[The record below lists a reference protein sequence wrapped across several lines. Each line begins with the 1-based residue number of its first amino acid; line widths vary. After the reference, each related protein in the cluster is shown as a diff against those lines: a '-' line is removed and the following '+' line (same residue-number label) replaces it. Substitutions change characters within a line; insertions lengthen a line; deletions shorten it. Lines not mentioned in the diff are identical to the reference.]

1 MAQASSGTAGVET
14 TPTRYGSLPKP
25 LRIFCLILWAFG
37 IALFIL
43 YVSAW
48 SIRGWQIGDTQY
60 FYLLYLAFASCVFL
74 TMPARKKDRT
84 KLPWYDVVLAT
95 LIFGTCIYL
104 VINAYEIQTIGWIP
118 PHLDLPALVLAT
130 ILAVMA
136 IESGRRM
143 AGLPFAILCLIVGC
157 FPFFADKLPGPLW
170 GVTLPF
176 DYVMASFAY
185 GMQGMLGLPAQVTG
199 TILIGFLVLA
209 GMLIATGAAKFFL
222 NLALALMGK
231 YRGGPAKV
239 AVIASGFFG
248 SMSGATPAN
257 IVATGSVTIPAMKG
271 IGYPPHYAA
280 AIEAVASN
288 GGSIMPPVMGAVAFI
303 MAILTDVPYT
313 TVMIAAF
320 LPALLYYWG
329 LLVQVD
335 SYAARTGLRGLS
347 REQLPSLWKTLK
359 EGWYFIFV
367 LAFLVFGLIYMR
379 WGALAPVYSSGLLLA
394 LSLLFAVFRF
404 LCTRLLL
411 SIPSDQG
418 RVDNTQGET
427 AGILA
432 KVALFLLSFT
442 PRETTMTPRK
452 FIDILATVGNLITYI
467 IAVLF
472 PLGLLLMGLQIT
484 GSLTSLTSSIVLM
497 AGGNVIYILLIAVAV
512 CYLFGMVG
520 IVLIP
525 YIVLAVIALP
535 AIVAATGM
543 NLLALHFFLIFY
555 IMTSGIT
562 PPVCVFAFIAAAL
575 AGAPP
580 MKTGFTAMRLA
591 VVLYFIPWFFV
602 FNPALI
608 MQGDWR
614 EIVYLFALCLVGIWI
629 LGSGLEG
636 YLMKVGRLTLWP
648 RVFLVIGGF
657 LIAFPGWGDFTWWM
671 TSLIGAALTAAV
683 VAVILVRRK
692 VVSTKLITGE

>member
-1 MAQASSGTAGVET
+1 VLNKEDVMAQASAGTAAVET

-74 TMPARKKDRT
+74 TMPARKKDRIR
-84 KLPWYDVVLAT
+84 LPWYDVVLAT
-95 LIFGTCIYL
+95 FIFGTCIYL
-104 VINAYEIQTIGWIP
+104 VINAYEIQTIGWLP
-118 PHLDLPALVLAT
+118 PHLDLPALILAT
-130 ILAVMA
+130 ILAVVA

-157 FPFFADKLPGPLW
+157 FPFFADKLPGALW

-176 DYVMASFAY
+176 DHVMASFAY

-199 TILIGFLVLA
+199 TILIGFLILA

-222 NLALALMGK
+222 NLALALMGR

-257 IVATGSVTIPAMKG
+257 IVATGSITIPAMKG
-271 IGYPPHYAA
+271 IGYPPHYAG

-288 GGSIMPPVMGAVAFI
+288 GGSIMPPVMGAIAFI

-320 LPALLYYWG
+320 LPAILYYWG

-335 SYAARTGLRGLS
+335 AYAARTGLRGIP
-347 REQLPSLWKTLK
+347 REQLPSLWETLK
-359 EGWYFIFV
+359 EGWHFVFV

-379 WGALAPVYSSGLLLA
+379 WGALAPVYSSGLLL
-394 LSLLFAVFRF
+394 V
-404 LCTRLLL
+404 
-411 SIPSDQG
+411 
-418 RVDNTQGET
+418 
-427 AGILA
+427 
-432 KVALFLLSFT
+432 LSFT
-442 PRETTMTPRK
+442 RRESMITPRK
-452 FIDILATVGNLITYI
+452 FIYILATVGNLITYI

-525 YIVLAVIALP
+525 YVVLAVIALP

-562 PPVCVFAFIAAAL
+562 PPVCVYAFIAAAL
-575 AGAPP
+575 AGARP

-614 EIVYLFALCLVGIWI
+614 EIIYLFILCLVGIWI
-629 LGSGLEG
+629 LASGLEG
-636 YLMKVGRLTLWP
+636 YLLKVGRLTLWP
-648 RVFLVIGGF
+648 RVLLVIGGF
-657 LIAFPGWGDFTWWM
+657 FIAFPGWGDFTWWM
-671 TSLIGAALTAAV
+671 TSLIGAAVTAAV
-683 VAVILVRRK
+683 VAVTLIGKKAKARR
-692 VVSTKLITGE
+692 VMSASP

>member
-1 MAQASSGTAGVET
+1 
-14 TPTRYGSLPKP
+14 
-25 LRIFCLILWAFG
+25 
-37 IALFIL
+37 
-43 YVSAW
+43 VSAW

-60 FYLLYLAFASCVFL
+60 FYLLYLAFATSIFL

-84 KLPWYDVVLAT
+84 RLPWYDLVISAF
-95 LIFGTCIYL
+95 IFGTFIYL
-104 VINAYEIQTIGWIP
+104 FINAFEIQTIGWIP
-118 PHLDLPALVLAT
+118 PHLELPGLVIAT
-130 ILAVMA
+130 ILAVVA

-157 FPFFADKLPGPLW
+157 FPFFADKLPGVLW

-176 DYVMASFAY
+176 DFVMASFAY

-199 TILIGFLVLA
+199 TILIGFLMFA
-209 GMLIATGAAKFFL
+209 GVLIATGAAKFFL
-222 NLALALMGK
+222 NLALALMGR

-257 IVATGSVTIPAMKG
+257 IIATGSVTIPAMKG
-271 IGYPPHYAA
+271 IGYPPHYAG

-313 TVMIAAF
+313 TVMIAAI

-335 SYAARTGLRGLS
+335 SYAARTGLKGLP
-347 REQLPSLWKTLK
+347 REQLPSLLKTLK
-359 EGWYFIFV
+359 EGWHFVFV
-367 LAFLVFGLIYMR
+367 LVFLVFGLIYMR
-379 WGALAPVYSSGLLLA
+379 WGALAPVYSSGLMLA
-394 LSLLFAVFRF
+394 FSLLFAVFRF
-404 LCTRLLL
+404 LCTRFLL
-411 SIPSDQG
+411 STPGDQG
-418 RVDNTQGET
+418 RVGNTQGET
-427 AGILA
+427 AGIIT

-442 PRETTMTPRK
+442 PETTLTPRK
-452 FIDILATVGNLITYI
+452 VIDILTTVGNLITYI
-467 IAVLF
+467 MAVLF

-497 AGGNVIYILLIAVAV
+497 AGDNVIYILLIAVAV

-525 YIVLAVIALP
+525 YVVLAVIALP
-535 AIVAATGM
+535 AIVAGTGM

-575 AGAPP
+575 AGARPF
-580 MKTGFTAMRLA
+580 KTGFTAMRLA
-591 VVLYFIPWFFV
+591 IVLYFIPWFFV

-608 MQGDWR
+608 MQGEWR
-614 EIVYLFALCLVGIWI
+614 EIIYLFALCLVGIWI

-636 YLMKVGRLTLWP
+636 YLIKVGRLTLWA
-648 RVFLVIGGF
+648 RVLLVIGGF
-657 LIAFPGWGDFTWWM
+657 LIAFPGWQDFNWWM
-671 TSLIGAALTAAV
+671 TSLIGAAVTAAV
-683 VAVILVRRK
+683 VAVSLIRK
-692 VVSTKLITGE
+692 STASGLTPGFTANITESQG

>member
-1 MAQASSGTAGVET
+1 
-14 TPTRYGSLPKP
+14 
-25 LRIFCLILWAFG
+25 
-37 IALFIL
+37 
-43 YVSAW
+43 
-48 SIRGWQIGDTQY
+48 
-60 FYLLYLAFASCVFL
+60 
-74 TMPARKKDRT
+74 MPARKKDKM
-84 KLPWYDVVLAT
+84 KLPWYDLVLAT
-95 LIFGTCIYL
+95 FVFGTCIYL
-104 VINAYEIQTIGWIP
+104 VRNAWEIQTIGWIP
-118 PHLDLPALVLAT
+118 PNLDLPNLVLAT
-130 ILAVMA
+130 ILAIIA

-143 AGLPFAILCLIVGC
+143 AGLPFAILCLVVGC
-157 FPFFADKLPGPLW
+157 MPFYADKLPGPLW
-170 GVTLPF
+170 GVSLPF
-176 DYVMASFAY
+176 DHIMASFAY

-199 TILIGFLVLA
+199 TILIGFLMFA
-209 GMLIATGAAKFFL
+209 GVLIATGAAKFFL

-271 IGYPPHYAA
+271 IGYPPHYAG

-303 MAILTDVPYT
+303 MAILADVPYT
-313 TVMIAAF
+313 TVMVAAF

-335 SYAARTGLRGLS
+335 SYAARTGLSGLP

-359 EGWYFIFV
+359 EGWHFIFV

-379 WGALAPVYSSGLLLA
+379 WGALAPVYSSGLMLA
-394 LSLLFAVFRF
+394 LSF
-404 LCTRLLL
+404 TR
-411 SIPSDQG
+411 
-418 RVDNTQGET
+418 
-427 AGILA
+427 
-432 KVALFLLSFT
+432 
-442 PRETTMTPRK
+442 RESMVTPRK

-497 AGGNVIYILLIAVAV
+497 AGSNVIYILLIAVAV

-525 YIVLAVIALP
+525 YVVLAVIALP

-543 NLLALHFFLIFY
+543 NLLALHFFLIFF

-575 AGAPP
+575 AGARPF
-580 MKTGFTAMRLA
+580 KTGFTAMRLA
-591 VVLYFIPWFFV
+591 IVLYFIPWFFV

-608 MQGDWR
+608 LQGDNIP
-614 EIVYLFALCLVGIWI
+614 ETIYLFALCLVGIWI

-636 YLMKVGRLTLWP
+636 YLLKVGRLTLWP
-648 RVFLVIGGF
+648 RVFLVIAGF
-657 LIAFPGWGDFTWWM
+657 LIAFPGWQDFNWWM
-671 TSLIGAALTAAV
+671 TSLIGAAVTVVTAI
-683 VAVILVRRK
+683 AVILMRK
-692 VVSTKLITGE
+692 SNSSRLTPGFTANITEAQ

>member
-1 MAQASSGTAGVET
+1 
-14 TPTRYGSLPKP
+14 
-25 LRIFCLILWAFG
+25 
-37 IALFIL
+37 
-43 YVSAW
+43 
-48 SIRGWQIGDTQY
+48 
-60 FYLLYLAFASCVFL
+60 
-74 TMPARKKDRT
+74 
-84 KLPWYDVVLAT
+84 
-95 LIFGTCIYL
+95 
-104 VINAYEIQTIGWIP
+104 
-118 PHLDLPALVLAT
+118 
-130 ILAVMA
+130 
-136 IESGRRM
+136 
-143 AGLPFAILCLIVGC
+143 
-157 FPFFADKLPGPLW
+157 
-170 GVTLPF
+170 
-176 DYVMASFAY
+176 MASFAY

-199 TILIGFLVLA
+199 TILIGFLMFA
-209 GMLIATGAAKFFL
+209 GVLIATGAAKFFL

-271 IGYPPHYAA
+271 IGYPPHYAG

-303 MAILTDVPYT
+303 MAILADVPYT

-320 LPALLYYWG
+320 VPALLYYWG

-335 SYAARTGLRGLS
+335 SYAARTGLTGLP

-359 EGWYFIFV
+359 EGWHFILV

-379 WGALAPVYSSGLLLA
+379 WGALAPVYSSGLML
-394 LSLLFAVFRF
+394 V
-404 LCTRLLL
+404 
-411 SIPSDQG
+411 
-418 RVDNTQGET
+418 
-427 AGILA
+427 
-432 KVALFLLSFT
+432 LSFT
-442 PRETTMTPRK
+442 QRESMVTPRK
-452 FIDILATVGNLITYI
+452 FLDILATVGNLITYI

-497 AGGNVIYILLIAVAV
+497 AGSNVIYILLIAVLV

-525 YIVLAVIALP
+525 YVVLAVIALP

-575 AGAPP
+575 AGARPF
-580 MKTGFTAMRLA
+580 KTGFTAMRLA
-591 VVLYFIPWFFV
+591 IVLYFIPWFFV

-608 MQGDWR
+608 LQGDNIP
-614 EIVYLFALCLVGIWI
+614 ETLYLFALCLVGIWI

-636 YLMKVGRLTLWP
+636 YLLKVGRLTLWP
-648 RVFLVIGGF
+648 RIFLVIGGF
-657 LIAFPGWGDFTWWM
+657 LIAFPGWQDFNWWM
-671 TSLIGAALTAAV
+671 TSLIGTGVTVGTSVAIILT
-683 VAVILVRRK
+683 RK
-692 VVSTKLITGE
+692 SKTSGITPGFTANIAESQ